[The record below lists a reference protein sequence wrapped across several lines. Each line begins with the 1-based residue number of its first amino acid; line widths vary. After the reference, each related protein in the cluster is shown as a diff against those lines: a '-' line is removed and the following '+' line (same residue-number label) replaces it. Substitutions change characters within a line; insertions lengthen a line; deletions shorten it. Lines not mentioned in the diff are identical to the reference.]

1 MLTEQIP
8 APSGNRD
15 YPAPSGNRDYPG
27 LIVRSQSGFFTVQ
40 TESGMLT
47 CHLRGRLKQGKHV
60 GDIAAVGDRV
70 QITRQPDGTGSI
82 ESVEPRRSS
91 LVRLD
96 PRPQGVYQQ
105 VILAN
110 PDQAVFVFACASPTP
125 RLRMLDRFLVIA
137 EKQGLPAVIVA
148 NKIDLV
154 GREQAEKMFGFYP
167 PIGYPVIYAC
177 ATPALPE
184 GHRDGVPFG
193 DDMAGGARETGQGVE
208 ELRERLT
215 GKVSAL
221 AGPSGVGKSSL
232 LNAIQPGLGLAVR
245 EISEAFHKG
254 RHTTTVR
261 QLFPLEGGG
270 YVADTP
276 GMRSLALW
284 DTEPEELDGYFP
296 ELAPLVAACQFNDC
310 NHKTEPGCAVRAAVE
325 AGRVHPQ
332 RYDSYLR
339 LRAGEK

>member
-1 MLTEQIP
+1 MSTEQIP
-8 APSGNRD
+8 
-15 YPAPSGNRDYPG
+15 G
-27 LIVRSQSGFFTVQ
+27 LIIRSQSGFYTVQ
-40 TESGMLT
+40 TEGGSLT

-70 QITRQPDGTGSI
+70 LVSCQSEGVGSI
-82 ESVEPRRSS
+82 ESIEARTRS

-110 PDQAVFVFACASPTP
+110 PDQAVFVFACTRPTP
-125 RLRMLDRFLVIA
+125 HMRMLDRYLVIA
-137 EKQGLPAVIVA
+137 GRQNLPAIIVA

-154 GREQAEKMFGFYP
+154 GRAKADELFGFYP
-167 PIGYPVIYAC
+167 TIGYPVVFCC
-177 ATPALPE
+177 AKSGE
-184 GHRDGVPFG
+184 GVD
-193 DDMAGGARETGQGVE
+193 
-208 ELRERLT
+208 ELHLLLK
-215 GKVSAL
+215 GKISAL

-245 EISEAFHKG
+245 EISEAFQKG

-261 QLFPLEGGG
+261 QLLPLDGGG

-296 ELAPLVAACQFNDC
+296 ELAPLVAQCQFSDC

-325 AGRVHPQ
+325 AGKVRPE

-339 LRAGEK
+339 LRAGEE

>member
-1 MLTEQIP
+1 M
-8 APSGNRD
+8 
-15 YPAPSGNRDYPG
+15 
-27 LIVRSQSGFFTVQ
+27 V
-40 TESGMLT
+40 T

-70 QITRQPDGTGSI
+70 KVTCQPDGTGSI
-82 ESVEPRRSS
+82 EAVEPRLSA

-110 PDQAVFVFACASPTP
+110 PDQAVFVFACSRPVP
-125 RLRMLDRFLVIA
+125 RLRMLDRYLVIA
-137 EKQGLPAVIVA
+137 EKQGLSALIIA

-154 GREQAEKMFGFYP
+154 GIKQAEKIFGFYP
-167 PIGYPVIYAC
+167 PIGYPVIYTC
-177 ATPALPE
+177 AK
-184 GHRDGVPFG
+184 
-193 DDMAGGARETGQGVE
+193 TGQGVE
-208 ELRERLT
+208 ELRMRLA

-232 LNAIQPGLGLAVR
+232 LNAVQPGLGLAVR
-245 EISEAFHKG
+245 EISEAVHKG
-254 RHTTTVR
+254 RHTTSVR
-261 QLFPLEGGG
+261 ELFPLEGGG

-296 ELAPLVAACQFNDC
+296 ELAPLVAECQFNDC
-310 NHKTEPGCAVRAAVE
+310 THKTEPGCAVRAAVA
-325 AGRVHPQ
+325 AGRVHPL

-339 LRAGEK
+339 LRAGEE

>member
-1 MLTEQIP
+1 MPRPGHP
-8 APSGNRD
+8 A
-15 YPAPSGNRDYPG
+15 APLAPLPRQDSG
-27 LIVRSQSGFFTVQ
+27 LIVRSQSGFFNVQ
-40 TESGMLT
+40 TENGTFT
-47 CHLRGRLKQGKHV
+47 CHLRGRLKQGKAV

-70 QITRQPDGTGSI
+70 RVTCVPDGTGSI
-82 ESVEPRRSS
+82 EAVEPRHSS

-110 PDQAVFVFACASPTP
+110 PDQAVFVFACAHPNP

-137 EKQGLPAVIVA
+137 EKQRLPAVIVA

-154 GREQAEKMFGFYP
+154 GLEQAEKIFGFYP
-167 PIGYPVIYAC
+167 PIGYPLIYTC
-177 ATPALPE
+177 AKS
-184 GHRDGVPFG
+184 
-193 DDMAGGARETGQGVE
+193 GQGVD
-208 ELRERLT
+208 ELRERLR

-232 LNAIQPGLGLAVR
+232 LNAVQPGLGLAVR
-245 EISEAFHKG
+245 EVSAAVNKG
-254 RHTTTVR
+254 RHTTSVR

-276 GMRSLALW
+276 GLRSLALW

-296 ELAPLVAACQFNDC
+296 ELAPLVTACQFNDC
-310 NHKTEPGCAVRAAVE
+310 SHKSEPGCAVRAAVK

-332 RYDSYLR
+332 RYESYLR
-339 LRAGEK
+339 LRAGEE